1 MKWECTLL
9 ENRKKQGIS
18 DCLKSVKIS
27 LISEMQARCSFLVKT
42 TKLVFNSEWIMANFR
57 RFVTS
62 IAVIIMCS
70 AYFLALFSKKIQQLK
85 ISEQTLHYWIKNLQ
99 QHQSRASGLEME
111 ILYINLNLNSSFKN
125 VNFGR
130 FLINLSNFHGQKIK
144 SNQNQNCEPIKGCK
158 RTAFKAVLEIKNWF
172 HVKSKSE

>member
-1 MKWECTLL
+1 MRVHIT
-9 ENRKKQGIS
+9 RKSEKQGIS

-99 QHQSRASGLEME
+99 QHQSRASGLEM
-111 ILYINLNLNSSFKN
+111 YINLNLSSFFQN
-125 VNFGR
+125 YQIVNEIQTWAGQFTIFTLSKFG
-130 FLINLSNFHGQKIK
+130 NFDDI
-144 SNQNQNCEPIKGCK
+144 
-158 RTAFKAVLEIKNWF
+158 
-172 HVKSKSE
+172 